1 MRAVILAAGSGMR
14 MGKYGEDLPK
24 CMLPINGKPIIEWQI
39 GKLREIGISDIV
51 IVTGYKAEMITF
63 EGITYF
69 HNPAFADTNMVE
81 TLMCAREALDTD
93 ILVSYADVLCT
104 RKLASMVAECGYDI
118 GVAVDEG
125 WRDYWMLRYGT
136 TETDLETLTVSENGK
151 ITGIGKPVISSEGL
165 NYRYIGLIKF
175 SVTGICD
182 AIELYS
188 RKKRRN
194 ENWIQSGKP
203 FAMGY
208 MTDLLH
214 ELIIGGQTVYPIVT
228 QGGWIEFD
236 TVEDYEKALA
246 MSGSDRLNSLMNL

>member
-1 MRAVILAAGSGMR
+1 MRAVILAAGSGRR
-14 MGKYGEDLPK
+14 MGKYGENLPK
-24 CMLPINGKPIIEWQI
+24 GMLPINGKSIIEWQI

-81 TLMCAREALDTD
+81 TLMCAREAFDTD
-93 ILVSYADVLCT
+93 ILVSYADIVCT
-104 RKLASMVAECGYDI
+104 RKLVAMVAGCGYDI
-118 GVAVDEG
+118 GVAIDEG

-136 TETDLETLTVSENGK
+136 TETDLETLIVSEDGK
-151 ITGIGKPVISSEGL
+151 ITCIGKPVSSSEGL

-175 SVTGICD
+175 SVGGISS
-182 AIELYS
+182 AMELYNW
-188 RKKRRN
+188 KKRRN

-214 ELIIGGQTVYPIVT
+214 ELIIRGQMVYPVIT
-228 QGGWIEFD
+228 RGGWLEFD
-236 TVEDYEKALA
+236 TVEDYEKALH
-246 MSGSDRLNSLMNL
+246 MSGSDTLSNLINL